1 MNHVSEVSELQ
12 GDAMTSLRRARAFTV
27 VELVTVVVI
36 LGILS
41 IASAGPVL
49 TYMTTVRGG
58 AAASRLASD
67 VRSMQR
73 LALSSGLRTW
83 IVFNPSAQ
91 TYQLYCEDRNNPG
104 KANRVA
110 VSHPVDQ
117 TTSAVMLN
125 TGLFAGVTM
134 SSVNINS
141 AAELEFDSFG
151 QPYDS
156 ASVALTASGQI
167 VLSSGGTIV
176 VRPVTGLVEI
186 Q

>member
-1 MNHVSEVSELQ
+1 
-12 GDAMTSLRRARAFTV
+12 MTRPRKAGAFTV

-36 LGILS
+36 LGVLS
-41 IASAGPVL
+41 LASAGPVL
-49 TYMTTVRGG
+49 TYLTTVRGG
-58 AAASRLASD
+58 AVASRLASD
-67 VRSMQR
+67 VRFMQR

-83 IVFNPSAQ
+83 IVFNTSAQ

-104 KANRVA
+104 KASRVA

-125 TGLFAGVTM
+125 TGPFAGVTM
-134 SSVNINS
+134 TSVNING

-156 ASVALTASGQI
+156 MSAALTTAGQV
-167 VLSSGGTIV
+167 VLSSGGTV
-176 VRPVTGLVEI
+176 VVHPVTGLVEI

>member
-1 MNHVSEVSELQ
+1 
-12 GDAMTSLRRARAFTV
+12 MTRLRRVRGFTV

-49 TYMTTVRGG
+49 TYMTAVRGG

-67 VRSMQR
+67 LRYMQR
-73 LALSSGLRTW
+73 MALSSGLRTW
-83 IVFNPSAQ
+83 IVFTTSSQ
-91 TYQLYCEDRNNPG
+91 TYQLFIEDRDNPG

-110 VSHPVDQ
+110 VSHPADQ
-117 TTSAVMLN
+117 STSAISLN
-125 TGLFAGVTM
+125 AGPFAGVTIT
-134 SSVNINS
+134 SVNINS

-151 QPYDS
+151 QPYDAAS
-156 ASVALTASGQI
+156 AALTTAGQV

-176 VRPVTGLVEI
+176 IQPVTGLVEI

>member
-1 MNHVSEVSELQ
+1 
-12 GDAMTSLRRARAFTV
+12 MTRLRRVRAFTV
-27 VELVTVVVI
+27 VELVTVIVI

-67 VRSMQR
+67 VRYMQR

-83 IVFNPSAQ
+83 VVFNASSQ
-91 TYQLYCEDRNNPG
+91 TYQLYTENRDSPG
-104 KANRVA
+104 KASRVA
-110 VSHPVDQ
+110 VNHPVDQ
-117 TTSAVMLN
+117 STSAIALN
-125 TGLFAGVTM
+125 AGPFAGVTIT
-134 SSVNINS
+134 SVNING
-141 AAELEFDSFG
+141 AAELEYDSFG

-156 ASVALTASGQI
+156 ASAALTTAGQV
-167 VLSSGGTIV
+167 VLSSGGTLVI
-176 VRPVTGLVEI
+176 RPVTGLVEI

>member
-1 MNHVSEVSELQ
+1 
-12 GDAMTSLRRARAFTV
+12 MTRLRKARAFTV

-49 TYMTTVRGG
+49 TYMTSVRGG
-58 AAASRLASD
+58 AAASRLSSD
-67 VRSMQR
+67 LRYMQR

-83 IVFNPSAQ
+83 VVFSTSSQ
-91 TYQLYCEDRNNPG
+91 TYQLYIENRDNPG
-104 KANRVA
+104 KANRVV

-117 TTSAVMLN
+117 STSAIAFN
-125 TGLFAGVTM
+125 TGPFAGVTM
-134 SSVNINS
+134 TSVNINS

-151 QPYDS
+151 RPYDS
-156 ASVALTASGQI
+156 ASVALTAAGQV
-167 VLSSGGTIV
+167 VLSSGGTV
-176 VRPVTGLVEI
+176 VIRPVTGLVEI

>member
-1 MNHVSEVSELQ
+1 MSRTRSIK
-12 GDAMTSLRRARAFTV
+12 AFTV

-49 TYMTTVRGG
+49 TYMSAVRGG
-58 AAASRLASD
+58 AAASRLATD
-67 VRSMQR
+67 VRYMQR

-83 IVFNPSAQ
+83 VVFSTSSQ
-91 TYQLYCEDRNNPG
+91 SYQLFMENRDNPG

-117 TTSAVMLN
+117 STSAIALN
-125 TGLFAGVTM
+125 VGPFAGVTM
-134 SSVNINS
+134 TSVNINS

-151 QPYDS
+151 QPYDAAS
-156 ASVALTASGQI
+156 AALTTAGQV

-176 VRPVTGLVEI
+176 IQPVTGLVEI